1 MSPRSPRLHKVAN
14 AWRLAYI
21 GWDFVGAFLAYTLLY
36 TFRKSILEPARFG
49 VPEMAWDNFY
59 VYGSLLTAG
68 MWVGA
73 MGMVGLYLRPL
84 RKSRLKELSRALQVW
99 AVFSVLYFIFFLLDD
114 YVDAYSGY
122 FKSAGLF
129 AGSLFVWTIAGKI
142 ILGYVIRFRIKRKKF
157 TFPTLLIG
165 ERAIL
170 SEHMDGLV
178 LHAQSSGEILA
189 GWINTEEHADRAP
202 LHNLPMLGDAKEVK
216 ALVERLHVEDCI
228 LAIPGNQHDRL
239 TPLILELE
247 MLGTRIFMLPDTYGI
262 LSGMVGIDEHGLP
275 LMEWHLEPMD
285 PWQRNSKRLA
295 DIAIA
300 ALALLCLSPL
310 LLVLALAVMRDGGP
324 AFYRQER
331 LGKKA
336 RPFDIF
342 KFRSMRMGAESAGP
356 QLSSEEDPRIT
367 VVGRFLRKYRLD
379 ELPQFWNVLIGD
391 MSLVGPRPERAYFAD
406 QILEKAPQY
415 RHIYKVQPG
424 ITSWGMVRYGYASS
438 VDQMIRRMEYDLVYI
453 ENMSFFND
461 IKVAIYTI
469 WTVIQGRGK

>member
-1 MSPRSPRLHKVAN
+1 MSPRSPRLFRVAQ
-14 AWRLAYI
+14 AWRFVYLA
-21 GWDFVGAFLAYTLLY
+21 WDFLGGFLAYTLLY
-36 TFRKSILEPARFG
+36 TFRKNVLEPARFG

-59 VYGSLLTAG
+59 LYGALLTAG
-68 MWVGA
+68 MWVSA
-73 MGMVGLYLRPL
+73 MGLVGLYLRPL

-99 AVFSVLYFIFFLLDD
+99 MVFSVCYFIFFLLDD
-114 YVDAYSGY
+114 FVDAYSGY

-129 AGSLFVWTIAGKI
+129 AGTLLVWTIAGKVC
-142 ILGYVIRFRIKRKKF
+142 LGYLIRLRIKRKKF

-165 ERAIL
+165 ERNVL
-170 SEHMDGLV
+170 TQNMEGLV
-178 LHAQSSGEILA
+178 RHAHASGEVLA
-189 GWINTEEHADRAP
+189 GWINTEENGDHSP
-202 LHNLPMLGDAKEVK
+202 LNNLPMLGKASDVM

-239 TPLILELE
+239 TPLILDLE
-247 MLGTRIFMLPDTYGI
+247 ILGARIFMLPDTYGI
-262 LSGMVGIDEHGLP
+262 LSGMVDIDEHGLP

-285 PWQRNSKRLA
+285 PWQRNTKRLA
-295 DIAIA
+295 DIGIS

-310 LLVLALAVMRDGGP
+310 LLVVAFVVMRDGGP
-324 AFYRQER
+324 AFFRQER
-331 LGKKA
+331 LGKHA
-336 RPFDIF
+336 RTFKIL
-342 KFRSMRMGAESAGP
+342 KFRSMHMGAESAGP

-367 VVGRFLRKYRLD
+367 GIGRFLRKYRLD
-379 ELPQFWNVLIGD
+379 ELPQFWNVLTGD

-461 IKVAIYTI
+461 IKVAIYTV

>member
-1 MSPRSPRLHKVAN
+1 MAN

-129 AGSLFVWTIAGKI
+129 AGTLFIWTIAGKI

-202 LHNLPMLGDAKEVK
+202 LNNLPMRGDAKEVK

-275 LMEWHLEPMD
+275 LMEWHLEP
-285 PWQRNSKRLA
+285 
-295 DIAIA
+295 
-300 ALALLCLSPL
+300 
-310 LLVLALAVMRDGGP
+310 
-324 AFYRQER
+324 
-331 LGKKA
+331 
-336 RPFDIF
+336 
-342 KFRSMRMGAESAGP
+342 
-356 QLSSEEDPRIT
+356 
-367 VVGRFLRKYRLD
+367 
-379 ELPQFWNVLIGD
+379 
-391 MSLVGPRPERAYFAD
+391 
-406 QILEKAPQY
+406 
-415 RHIYKVQPG
+415 
-424 ITSWGMVRYGYASS
+424 
-438 VDQMIRRMEYDLVYI
+438 
-453 ENMSFFND
+453 
-461 IKVAIYTI
+461 
-469 WTVIQGRGK
+469 